1 MNWPTATTGLRGP
14 SAREGR
20 RPNRASTHGLAR
32 PGQPRQG
39 ASPGCALARR
49 RESSTPAE
57 LRARRGW
64 SSSARLWRGR
74 KGSAGASERV
84 RGHQQVKAGAWA
96 RCQAVAAARRA
107 TPAWSRHAA
116 GFLCR
121 GRGVA
126 LRRARECGRAG
137 ERAGALGWAERGEA
151 RTWAAGWAG
160 FGWRARSEAAAQ
172 KNRNGIFFNLF
183 SLNF

>member
-1 MNWPTATTGLRGP
+1 M
-14 SAREGR
+14 
-20 RPNRASTHGLAR
+20 
-32 PGQPRQG
+32 
-39 ASPGCALARR
+39 ARR
-49 RESSTPAE
+49 CESSTPAE
-57 LRARRGW
+57 LRAWRGR

-96 RCQAVAAARRA
+96 RCQATAAARRA
-107 TPAWSRHAA
+107 TPARSRHAA

-137 ERAGALGWAERGEA
+137 ERAGALGWAEALWAGAGEA
-151 RTWAAGWAG
+151 RGVRVGGWLG
-160 FGWRARSEAAAQ
+160 RLRSWARSEATAREVGKSLFHLYFQ
-172 KNRNGIFFNLF
+172 GIFKCHLSNIILSKKMTSFENVPKMKVA
-183 SLNF
+183 